1 MSKPYVAL
9 AALADETVRAQP
21 EGQRAPLRLL
31 RLDELLE
38 HPFREREPILGD
50 WLLTSGLATI
60 HSWRGVG
67 KTHTALGV
75 AYAAAS
81 GGTFL
86 RWTAPKPRR
95 VFYIDGEM
103 PGSSLAQRLAAIVGY
118 SETEADPA
126 NFTVL
131 TPDAQTEGMPDLAT
145 PEGQSEVDGAIDACD
160 AELIVVD
167 NLSCL
172 VRGGKPENDAESWQ
186 PVATWALRHRK
197 HGRTILFIHHSGKN
211 GAQRG
216 TSKRE
221 DILDTVIALKRPGDY
236 SPTEGARFEVH
247 FEKHRND
254 KGDSAKTLRRDW
266 GRTLAEDLSG
276 RCATWRKVAER
287 KCWNEGARDVG
298 DGDRVRAWY
307 PPIDGLPQ
315 LQGCAMNGLEQVSHV
330 ASPRECDT
338 RQPDR
343 LGATGGAT
351 VRRQLPANARRYVIW
366 RATRYCDMNATRR
379 SRDVRQRCDKASSG
393 AATSGEMTTPT
404 ASP

>member
-1 MSKPYVAL
+1 MSQPYIAL
-9 AALADETVRAQP
+9 ASVVDEAVRT
-21 EGQRAPLRLL
+21 RAERDRPPLRLL
-31 RLDELLE
+31 KLNELLE

-50 WLLTSGLATI
+50 WLLTSGLAMV

-67 KTHTALGV
+67 KTHMALGV

-86 RWTAPKPRR
+86 RWKAPKPRR

-103 PGSSLAQRLAAIVGY
+103 PGSSLAHRLAAIVAY
-118 SETEADPA
+118 SSTEAEPG

-131 TPDAQTEGMPDLAT
+131 TPDAQAEGMPDLAT
-145 PEGQSEVDGAIDACD
+145 AEGQAEIDAAIDACD

-186 PVATWALRHRK
+186 PVATWALSHRK
-197 HGRTILFIHHSGKN
+197 RGRTILFVHHSGKN

-254 KGDSAKTLRRDW
+254 KGDSAKTFEARL
-266 GRTLAEDLSG
+266 GEDPSG
-276 RCATWRKVAER
+276 RPLWTMCDLEEGSRTKVLEMKALGMSATE
-287 KCWNEGARDVG
+287 
-298 DGDRVRAWY
+298 
-307 PPIDGLPQ
+307 I
-315 LQGCAMNGLEQVSHV
+315 
-330 ASPRECDT
+330 ASE
-338 RQPDR
+338 
-343 LGATGGAT
+343 LGIHRST
-351 VRRQLPANARRYVIW
+351 VYRNF
-366 RATRYCDMNATRR
+366 
-379 SRDVRQRCDKASSG
+379 KE
-393 AATSGEMTTPT
+393 AA
-404 ASP
+404 

>member
-1 MSKPYVAL
+1 MNGASVDSLRGRADAIAFH
-9 AALADETVRAQP
+9 AAPDARP
-21 EGQRAPLRLL
+21 PLRLL
-31 RLDELLE
+31 KLNELLE

-50 WLLTSGLATI
+50 WLLTSGLAMI

-86 RWTAPKPRR
+86 RWKAPKPRR

-103 PGSSLAQRLAAIVGY
+103 PGASLALRMAAIVAN
-118 SETEADPA
+118 SAADADPA

-131 TPDAQTEGMPDLAT
+131 TPDAQAEGMPDLAT
-145 PEGQSEVDGAIDACD
+145 PEGQEEIDAAIRACD

-186 PVATWALRHRK
+186 PVQTWALSHRK
-197 HGRTILFIHHSGKN
+197 EGRTILFIHHSGKN

-216 TSKRE
+216 TSRRE

-254 KGDSAKTLRRDW
+254 KGDSAKTFE
-266 GRTLAEDLSG
+266 A
-276 RCATWRKVAER
+276 
-287 KCWNEGARDVG
+287 
-298 DGDRVRAWY
+298 
-307 PPIDGLPQ
+307 
-315 LQGCAMNGLEQVSHV
+315 
-330 ASPRECDT
+330 
-338 RQPDR
+338 R
-343 LGATGGAT
+343 LGE
-351 VRRQLPANARRYVIW
+351 
-366 RATRYCDMNATRR
+366 
-379 SRDVRQRCDKASSG
+379 DVRGQPVWTMCDLEEGSRAKVLEMKGLGMSATEIASELGIHRSTVYRNFKE
-393 AATSGEMTTPT
+393 AT
-404 ASP
+404 